1 MTGLDRT
8 EQCCGVCL
16 PTLTWRS
23 GILFIHP
30 DGSLAAE
37 SSAPTRPNGRFRA
50 GCAQPAGRGSP
61 PAMARNNERLCRA
74 AERRSEAGRSAFSGV
89 LLSHPKPTLL
99 RRPPPLR
106 EAVGLKGPEGVAE
119 IAQIA
124 ADAVVPPISC
134 LPPKSCSQTGSAN
147 CGNPCHGRCGHRRRS
162 GNCANCPTSLGPRN
176 AKPCHGDAVAQAHAA
191 ATLCRLVRRSAKPV
205 AGIARI
211 ATTRVGGV
219 TGRKWIVDVSTR
231 ERRVRESP

>member
-16 PTLTWRS
+16 PTLTWRN

-37 SSAPTRPNGRFRA
+37 SSAPTRPYGRFRA

-74 AERRSEAGRSAFSGV
+74 AKRRSEAGRSAFSGV

-99 RRPPPLR
+99 RRPSPLR

-119 IAQIA
+119 IAQI
-124 ADAVVPPISC
+124 
-134 LPPKSCSQTGSAN
+134 TET
-147 CGNPCHGRCGHRRRS
+147 
-162 GNCANCPTSLGPRN
+162 PTT
-176 AKPCHGDAVAQAHAA
+176 AA
-191 ATLCRLVRRSAKPV
+191 AGTDGV
-205 AGIARI
+205 AGIAQI
-211 ATTRVGGV
+211 AQPRSVPETRSPV
-219 TGRKWIVDVSTR
+219 TAMRSLKPTQPQHCVVLSGDRQNR
-231 ERRVRESP
+231 

>member
-1 MTGLDRT
+1 MLWRMSADPHLEERHSVHSPRRIAGGRELRSDAPLWPLSCRLRAA
-8 EQCCGVCL
+8 CGK
-16 PTLTWRS
+16 R
-23 GILFIHP
+23 
-30 DGSLAAE
+30 LA
-37 SSAPTRPNGRFRA
+37 
-50 GCAQPAGRGSP
+50 

-74 AERRSEAGRSAFSGV
+74 AKRRSEAGRSAVSGV

-99 RRPPPLR
+99 RRPSPLR

-119 IAQIA
+119 IAQIT

-147 CGNPCHGRCGHRRRS
+147 CGNPYHGRCGHRRGS

>member
-1 MTGLDRT
+1 MTGPDRT

-37 SSAPTRPNGRFRA
+37 SSAPTRAYGRFRA
-50 GCAQPAGRGSP
+50 GCAQPAGRGLP
-61 PAMARNNERLCRA
+61 PAMARNNERLSRA

-106 EAVGLKGPEGVAE
+106 DAVGLKRPEGVAE

-124 ADAVVPPISC
+124 P
-134 LPPKSCSQTGSAN
+134 
-147 CGNPCHGRCGHRRRS
+147 
-162 GNCANCPTSLGPRN
+162 
-176 AKPCHGDAVAQAHAA
+176 DAVA
-191 ATLCRLVRRSAKPV
+191 PP
-205 AGIARI
+205 I
-211 ATTRVGGV
+211 
-219 TGRKWIVDVSTR
+219 
-231 ERRVRESP
+231 P